1 MYFIPFHGLLNCKC
15 VSAKIAELNVGSKQS
30 LEHLWILNIQMLTSF
45 PCNLHFRLDAIGCK
59 TASDCYCHNMLC
71 GSERTRLCGR
81 TEVAA
86 SESTSSPPKPASS
99 LLVVAAKALAVAAGA
114 HTAEVRMP
122 RTAPAM
128 APPYCSTSLVRRDK
142 IRTCLQSSRNH
153 RKDSCGHC
161 TLPRRATRG
170 SLEARSSARCRGE
183 RQPSEEEGDGS
194 SLSCNIKRQS
204 VAAHARSNGH

>member
-30 LEHLWILNIQMLTSF
+30 LEHLWILNIQMLASF

-86 SESTSSPPKPASS
+86 SESTS
-99 LLVVAAKALAVAAGA
+99 
-114 HTAEVRMP
+114 
-122 RTAPAM
+122 
-128 APPYCSTSLVRRDK
+128 
-142 IRTCLQSSRNH
+142 
-153 RKDSCGHC
+153 
-161 TLPRRATRG
+161 
-170 SLEARSSARCRGE
+170 
-183 RQPSEEEGDGS
+183 
-194 SLSCNIKRQS
+194 
-204 VAAHARSNGH
+204 